1 MGGWFSVSIQNITVP
16 RIRCDRLDEI
26 AGRCTSR
33 LYGDDTLLSEDKV
46 RTLARERGWSTE
58 PDLCPSHRNERT

>member
-1 MGGWFSVSIQNITVP
+1 MSIQNITVP

-46 RTLARERGWSTE
+46 RIVARERGWSTE
-58 PDLCPSHRNERT
+58 GSDLCPSHRERT